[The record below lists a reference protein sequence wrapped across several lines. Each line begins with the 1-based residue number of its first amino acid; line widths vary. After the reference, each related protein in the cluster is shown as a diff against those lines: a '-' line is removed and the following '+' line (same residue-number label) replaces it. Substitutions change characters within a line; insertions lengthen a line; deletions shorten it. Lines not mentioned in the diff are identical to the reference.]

1 MIFINNIVPAES
13 GSAVLM
19 TQKGEKRKMTP
30 VFLQDVLPRL
40 VKKLNDAN
48 DYDDDVDDH
57 KKSIVRVKNTIGQ

>member
-40 VKKLNDAN
+40 AKKLTMQMIMMMNSTLACL
-48 DYDDDVDDH
+48 
-57 KKSIVRVKNTIGQ
+57 

>member
-1 MIFINNIVPAES
+1 MIFISNIVAAES

-40 VKKLNDAN
+40 AKKLTMRMIMMMML
-48 DYDDDVDDH
+48 V
-57 KKSIVRVKNTIGQ
+57 IIMIMVVRIMMILI

>member
-1 MIFINNIVPAES
+1 MIFISYIVPAES

-40 VKKLNDAN
+40 AKKLTMRMIMMMRSMII
-48 DYDDDVDDH
+48 
-57 KKSIVRVKNTIGQ
+57 KSPL